1 MCIDRLKALDINSRE
16 LFTAIYGMNG
26 SSEVYITKDLRVHN
40 LREALYLYLKEEGY
54 TSIFYD
60 DKAFSY
66 EEEPLL
72 EFFNFSPERT
82 TSNESGKKKDFFR
95 GKGPMNRTRNLSNI
109 EDANTPDSSGQS
121 HHASIRIESS
131 GNQRRFRVEQSEGFF
146 KEIFAYSKRNPQKK
160 LAVVFVTPATL
171 KFDDDQRRVILNL
184 WNDLK
189 TDYRRNKLA
198 LKIITLYDFDSA
210 KLFTQAFDSAS
221 DELFFLSPFK
231 DLIRKD
237 IGQDDDND
245 NTGKIIEGGRKDKTV
260 FFLSDPQRDEISNM
274 LNRRRLM
281 TKEGLPHLFGKIEWD
296 FITLRL
302 WQGSASGKSNLSL
315 ICDYLD
321 CKELDEIIEKM
332 DTVKAIDKLNS
343 LEGIDN
349 IREQFS
355 LYRQALAAHRR
366 GSGSGR
372 FRPHM
377 ALMGSPGTGKS
388 TVARLFGDILR
399 EDGLLPKG
407 HFVKVSCD
415 ELIGQYIGE
424 TRPKTRAVCEKA
436 RGGILFIDEA
446 YGLMS
451 GQNSHGDVNYGAE
464 AIEVLIQFMEDNDDS
479 LVILAGYTDE
489 ITDLINEG
497 NAGFRRRFNE
507 LGFFE
512 FRDYSPEVLYR
523 IASKMIKVPVTENFQ
538 KSLKGIIRSKWAYRN
553 KKFGNVGDMEN
564 LINQIVSHYTS
575 LNTREALDS
584 SHLPL
589 ELRVLVDES
598 LIKDGSALVELNG
611 ILGQQGV
618 KSIVTRIVNKLI
630 ADRIKLRAIDNYT
643 PQLPK
648 LNFLFTGNPGT
659 GKTTVARI
667 IGRVLES
674 LGVFPPSKGN
684 IITEVSGNDLLPYTP
699 ADVKKLFEDNI
710 GKVLFIDEAYQLR
723 ESSRVVADIVANVEL
738 LEYKN
743 KLSVIMAGYPQD
755 MRELMNV
762 NVGLS
767 RRFEEAPFSDYSN
780 EELYEILVRKAEGTS
795 NTIMDSENCREVGIS
810 YFASLQRGM
819 NFGNAGEAENLLGIL
834 CANRDDRFVNGNI
847 EQQNDPDFAQRILP
861 CDFPNYGNTVSQP
874 ASDLTQEV
882 EGVNN
887 EIAGMSF
894 DGTIDCTGDDEELV
908 VTKGKDIYNSVGLLE
923 SEKGMGTA
931 FIISLRN
938 RNVITASHV
947 VEGNSKFKF
956 TLNFGDSLFQT
967 NARLLWNN
975 PDHDF
980 AILQLDSMAEGAK
993 YFKFDTTTAREPAT
1007 SISIMAF
1014 PLGRQVSSKAVLTS
1028 GAIANYEENLTIRNE
1043 NGTQRRFN
1051 AIRTEAQATHGSSG
1065 GPVVLADSMKVI
1077 GVLHGGMN
1085 ESGFF
1090 MNIASDIS
1098 QIFNEPNL
1106 QFLK

>member
-1 MCIDRLKALDINSRE
+1 MCIDRLKALDINHRE

-54 TSIFYD
+54 TTLFYD

-72 EFFNFSPERT
+72 EFFNFSSEKGD
-82 TSNESGKKKDFFR
+82 SNEPTRKKDFFI
-95 GKGPMNRTRNLSNI
+95 GKGPMSKSRNLSNI
-109 EDANTPDSSGQS
+109 SNTSTPKSTEQS
-121 HHASIRIESS
+121 HHASIRNESS

-146 KEIFAYSKRNPQKK
+146 KEIFAYSKRNPHKK

-198 LKIITLYDFDSA
+198 IKIISLYDFDSA

-221 DELFFLSPFK
+221 DELLFLSPFK
-231 DLIRKD
+231 DLIKKD
-237 IGQDDDND
+237 IGQDDDN
-245 NTGKIIEGGRKDKTV
+245 TGKIVEGGRKDKTV
-260 FFLSDPQRDEISNM
+260 FFLGDPFRDEIGNM

-302 WQGSASGKSNLSL
+302 WQGMASGKSNLSL

-321 CKELDEIIEKM
+321 CDNLDEMIERM
-332 DTVKAIDKLNS
+332 DTVKAIDRLNS

-349 IREQFS
+349 IREQFA

-451 GQNSHGDVNYGAE
+451 GKNSHGDVNYGAE

-497 NAGFRRRFNE
+497 NKGFRRRFNE

-512 FRDYSPEVLYR
+512 FKDYSPDVLYR
-523 IASKMIKVPVTENFQ
+523 IASKMIKVPTTENFH

-575 LNTREALDS
+575 LNTHEALDTA
-584 SHLPL
+584 HLPN
-589 ELRVLVDES
+589 ELRILVDES
-598 LIKDGSALVELNG
+598 LIKDGSILAELNG
-611 ILGQQGV
+611 ILGQQEV
-618 KSIVTRIVNKLI
+618 KAEVSSIVNKLV
-630 ADRIKLRAIDNYT
+630 ADRIKLQLIDNYT

-667 IGRVLES
+667 IGRVLEG

-723 ESSRVVADIVANVEL
+723 ESPRVVADIVANVEL

-762 NVGLS
+762 NVGLP
-767 RRFEEAPFSDYSN
+767 RRFKEVPFSDYSN
-780 EELYEILVRKAEGTS
+780 EDLYEILVRKVETAP
-795 NTIMDSENCREVGIS
+795 NTIMDSEQCRIAGIS
-810 YFASLQRGM
+810 YFASLQRGHS
-819 NFGNAGEAENLLGIL
+819 FGNAGEAENLLGIL
-834 CANRDDRFVNGNI
+834 CANRDDRFIKGTL
-847 EQQNDPDFAQRILP
+847 EQRNDRDFAQRIFP
-861 CDFPNYGNTVSQP
+861 CDFPNYSDTVSHP
-874 ASDLTQEV
+874 SNSTQDVADISVGITES
-882 EGVNN
+882 
-887 EIAGMSF
+887 SF
-894 DGTIDCTGDDEELV
+894 DGTIDCTAEDEQFGV
-908 VTKGKDIYNSVGLLE
+908 AKGNDIYNSVGLLE

-931 FIISLRN
+931 FIISVKN
-938 RNVITASHV
+938 RYVITASHV

-956 TLNFGDSLFQT
+956 TLNFGDRLFQT

-975 PDHDF
+975 AEQDF
-980 AILQLDSMAEGAK
+980 AILQLDSIPEGAK
-993 YFKFDTTTAREPAT
+993 YFVFDTATAREPAT
-1007 SISIMAF
+1007 SIRIVAF

-1028 GAIANYEENLTIRNE
+1028 GAISNYEENLTIRNE
-1043 NGTQRRFN
+1043 DGTQRRFN

-1090 MNIASDIS
+1090 MNVASDIS
-1098 QIFNEPNL
+1098 QIFNESNL
-1106 QFLK
+1106 RFLK